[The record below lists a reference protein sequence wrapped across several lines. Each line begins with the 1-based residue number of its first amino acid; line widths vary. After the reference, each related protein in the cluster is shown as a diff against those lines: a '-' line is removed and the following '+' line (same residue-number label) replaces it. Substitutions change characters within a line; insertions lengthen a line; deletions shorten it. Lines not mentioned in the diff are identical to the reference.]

1 MNQMDDCQ
9 VCPCPQVED
18 QQGNWRAGK
27 CYEMEGHPD
36 SPLCSECPTGR
47 IGSRCELCEDGYFGD
62 PEGQQVSSLSH
73 VRTQLFKTLKTK
85 AWPYLVGFLVG
96 LGFVWSNLVLFLVGL
111 VFVWSNLVL
120 FGLN

>member
-1 MNQMDDCQ
+1 MCDCSHNTGGSNCEVCADGFYGDAVLGTADDCQ

-18 QQGNWRAGK
+18 QQGSWRAGK
-27 CYEMEGHPD
+27 CYEMDGHPD

-73 VRTQLFKTLKTK
+73 VKCNKYGSVQ
-85 AWPYLVGFLVG
+85 
-96 LGFVWSNLVLFLVGL
+96 
-111 VFVWSNLVL
+111 
-120 FGLN
+120 